1 MLRRLATIPTLLFSL
16 SLPLGASAQSPVG
29 QVTSVVG
36 DVRASGPGGADR
48 ALACGDTVYAG
59 DTVSTAPSASAGI
72 LMDDVLARV
81 DGSSSLTVGQTGS
94 GTPDAQLDRG
104 RVRVIDARDA
114 GEPARLGARNAE
126 VRVAG
131 NDAEAY
137 VLSEKIGP
145 YAMFCEWDAPL
156 AVRRGDEQQ
165 NTDPNHCVIAKDREP
180 LYVSDAHEE
189 RIPAGGGDPCPP
201 DLGGLVAPGPHFSP
215 VASRDVAMGPPAG
228 AWSSMAAGQGMP
240 RFDPCDTPGSGCADA
255 RGTGIVIVEPPPST
269 DPQPGSG
276 GPFGGLE

>member
-1 MLRRLATIPTLLFSL
+1 MLRTSPLLILAAALA
-16 SLPLGASAQSPVG
+16 LPLSAAAQSSVG
-29 QVTSVVG
+29 QVTSLVG

-59 DTVSTAPSASAGI
+59 DTVSTAPGASAGI

-81 DGSSSLTVGQTGS
+81 DGGSSLTVGHTPE
-94 GTPDAQLDRG
+94 GTPDAQLETG
-104 RVRVIDARDA
+104 RVRVIDAREA
-114 GEPARLGARNAE
+114 GQPARLGARDAA

-156 AVRRGDEQQ
+156 AVRRGDEMQSA
-165 NTDPNHCVIAKDREP
+165 DPEHCVIAKDSEP
-180 LYVSDAHEE
+180 LYVSNAHEE
-189 RIPAGGGDPCPP
+189 RIAAAGGEPCPP

-215 VASRDVAMGPPAG
+215 VGSRDVALGPPAD
-228 AWSSMAAGQGMP
+228 AWSSMARGQAMP
-240 RFDPCDTPGSGCADA
+240 RFDPCDTPGSGCALGA
-255 RGTGIVIVEPPPST
+255 GRALVIVEPPPST
-269 DPQPGSG
+269 DPQPGAG
-276 GPFGGLE
+276 GPFGGLD